1 MKRRILPLLL
11 VLCLLWLTGCSF
23 DDTSDEDLLQEIYGY
38 YQSGK
43 DKTDAP
49 LTSFALPV
57 LQGQT
62 LDPITC
68 PDGVQQTIGAL
79 LYEGLYALDTG
90 FMPQPMLAE
99 SCTVSGTTCT
109 ITLRGGVTFSDGSA
123 VTASDVVRSL
133 QRAQSSERYGA
144 RLAGVSRIAAGSG
157 GTVVLTLAYE
167 NQNIAALLD
176 IPIVKAGTETATA
189 PIGTGP
195 YVYTAG
201 EGGSVSLTRNGSW
214 WKGESLPLQT
224 IPLETY
230 KDSDTIAYAFYAR
243 EIQLL
248 TCDLTATTPSNVS
261 GSGAYTDADTTV
273 LQYVGVNTSRPLLA
287 DPAVRRA
294 LSLGIDRAGLVK
306 SFLMGHAA
314 PAQFPVSPVSP
325 LYPQAQEVSYSPDHF
340 AGAMEEA
347 GLRTG
352 TQTQTLTLIVN
363 EENSY
368 KVSMASRI
376 ASQLSQYDLR
386 VTVRTMSWSSYTQAL
401 RSGNYDLYYAE
412 CRLTADWD
420 LTPLLAAGGALNY
433 GGAASDEMT
442 AALTRWLTCT
452 QDEQTEAMDSL
463 CQVFREQSP
472 ILPVCFKRT
481 SVLMTQGAVE
491 TITPTA
497 ANPFYGLKD
506 WKINFKK

>member
-1 MKRRILPLLL
+1 M
-11 VLCLLWLTGCSF
+11 
-23 DDTSDEDLLQEIYGY
+23 
-38 YQSGK
+38 
-43 DKTDAP
+43 
-49 LTSFALPV
+49 
-57 LQGQT
+57 
-62 LDPITC
+62 
-68 PDGVQQTIGAL
+68 
-79 LYEGLYALDTG
+79 
-90 FMPQPMLAE
+90 
-99 SCTVSGTTCT
+99 
-109 ITLRGGVTFSDGSA
+109 
-123 VTASDVVRSL
+123 
-133 QRAQSSERYGA
+133 
-144 RLAGVSRIAAGSG
+144 
-157 GTVVLTLAYE
+157 
-167 NQNIAALLD
+167 
-176 IPIVKAGTETATA
+176 
-189 PIGTGP
+189 
-195 YVYTAG
+195 
-201 EGGSVSLTRNGSW
+201 
-214 WKGESLPLQT
+214 
-224 IPLETY
+224 
-230 KDSDTIAYAFYAR
+230 
-243 EIQLL
+243 
-248 TCDLTATTPSNVS
+248 
-261 GSGAYTDADTTV
+261 
-273 LQYVGVNTSRPLLA
+273 
-287 DPAVRRA
+287 RRA

>member
-1 MKRRILPLLL
+1 M
-11 VLCLLWLTGCSF
+11 
-23 DDTSDEDLLQEIYGY
+23 
-38 YQSGK
+38 
-43 DKTDAP
+43 
-49 LTSFALPV
+49 

-90 FMPQPMLAE
+90 FTPQPMLAE

-133 QRAQSSERYGA
+133 QRAQSSERYSE

-157 GTVVLTLAYE
+157 GTVVLTLTYE

-195 YVYTAG
+195 YVYTTG
-201 EGGSVSLTRNGSW
+201 EGGSVSLTRNASW

-224 IPLETY
+224 IPLSVY

-314 PAQFPVSPVSP
+314 PTQFPVSPASP
-325 LYPQAQEVSYSPDHF
+325 LYPQEQEVSYSPDHF
-340 AGAMEEA
+340 ASAMEEA

-376 ASQLSQYDLR
+376 ATQLSQYDLR
-386 VTVRTMSWSSYTQAL
+386 VTVKTMSWSAYTQAL

-442 AALTRWLTCT
+442 AALTRWLACA

-491 TITPTA
+491 KITPTA
-497 ANPFYGLKD
+497 ANPFYSLTD
-506 WKINFKK
+506 WKTNLKQ